1 MATEI
6 GRNLTAKKLYEL
18 LKEDIIQLR
27 LEPGLSISEKGIS
40 EKYNVSRTPV
50 REAFL
55 LLSQEGLLDIYP
67 QKGTFVSLID
77 LSAVEEAR
85 FLREHMER
93 AIIKLACTT
102 NFPEEKLIS
111 LEMNVKVQQLCIKKK
126 DYIEAFKAD
135 EEFHKTIFE
144 GCNKLRT
151 WNTICQVEM
160 DFQRI
165 RMLTLTSN
173 LKVDD
178 ITSQHIVLIDSIK
191 NKKPEVADEIM
202 KNHLTMINFNL
213 NKIKETYPKYF
224 K

>member
-1 MATEI
+1 MAIEI
-6 GRNLTAKKLYEL
+6 GRNLTGKKLYEL

-27 LEPGLSISEKGIS
+27 LEPGLNISEKGIS
-40 EKYNVSRTPV
+40 EKYSVSRTPV

-77 LSAVEEAR
+77 LSQVEEAR

-111 LEMNVKVQQLCIKKK
+111 LEMNVKLQKMCIKNK
-126 DYIEAFKAD
+126 DYIKAFNAD
-135 EEFHKTIFE
+135 EEFHKTLFE

-178 ITSQHIVLIDSIK
+178 ITSQHIIIIDSIK
-191 NKKPEVADEIM
+191 NKTPDLADKIM
-202 KNHLTMINFNL
+202 KNHLTMINYNL
-213 NKIKETYPKYF
+213 KEIRETYPKYF

>member
-1 MATEI
+1 MNIET
-6 GRNLTAKKLYEL
+6 GRNLTGKKLYEL
-18 LKEDIIQLR
+18 LKEDIIQLH
-27 LEPGLSISEKGIS
+27 LEPGLNISEKGIS

-55 LLSQEGLLDIYP
+55 LLSKDELLDIYP
-67 QKGTFVSLID
+67 QKGTFVALID
-77 LSAVEEAR
+77 LSKVEEAR

-102 NFPEEKLIS
+102 DFPEEKLLI
-111 LEMNVKVQQLCIKKK
+111 LEMNIKIQQMCIKKK

-135 EEFHKTIFE
+135 ENFHKTIFE

-151 WNTICQVEM
+151 WNTICQLEM

-165 RMLTLTSN
+165 RVLTLTSN

-178 ITSQHIVLIDSIK
+178 ITSQHILLIDAIK
-191 NKKPEVADEIM
+191 NKKTDVADEIM
-202 KNHLTMINFNL
+202 KNHLTMINYNL

>member
-1 MATEI
+1 MKIET
-6 GRNLTAKKLYEL
+6 GKKLTGKKLYQI
-18 LKEDIIQLR
+18 LKEEIINLN

-40 EKYNVSRTPV
+40 EKFDVSRTPV

-77 LSAVEEAR
+77 LDAVEEAR
-85 FLREHMER
+85 FLREHIER
-93 AIIKLACTT
+93 AVVRRACEK
-102 NFPEEKLIS
+102 FPQEKIFF
-111 LEMNVKVQQLCIKKK
+111 LEMNLRVQKMCMEKN
-126 DYIEAFKAD
+126 DYRGYFQAD

-144 GCNKLRT
+144 GCNKQRT
-151 WNTICQVEM
+151 WDTICQVEA

-165 RMLTLTSN
+165 RMLTLSSN

-178 ITSQHIVLIDSIK
+178 VYSQHIVIINSIK
-191 NKKPEVADEIM
+191 DKNPEIADKVME
-202 KNHLTMINFNL
+202 NHLTMVKYNL
-213 NKIKETYPKYF
+213 NELKKKYHEYF